1 MKNHRRLPINR
12 SWIPNSVTALSVFLG
27 YMSIVYTFEGFFV
40 TAAWLIVVAGILD
53 SMDGKLAR
61 KLGAG
66 TKFGSY
72 FDSLADAINY
82 GVAPALLFYR
92 AYFSEW
98 SVIGG
103 LVSFLPIVCSAIRL
117 ARFNVLTEEEGAD
130 DFFVGLPTTVAA
142 GFLASFVIF
151 MSELAKGQYGSPL
164 LAAVLMGGA
173 SLLMVSAVPY
183 EHNKM
188 VTRRNWKGALFLLAL
203 GTLIVY
209 QGRALFVWV
218 ALYIILGFIRS
229 AFHTFRD
236 LEQKARTHS

>member
-1 MKNHRRLPINR
+1 MRNHRRLAINR
-12 SWIPNSVTALSVFLG
+12 TWIPNSVTALSVFLG
-27 YMSIVYTFEGFFV
+27 YLSIVYTFEGYYV

-61 KLGAG
+61 KLDAG
-66 TKFGSY
+66 SKFGSY

-98 SVIGG
+98 PVLGG

-117 ARFNVLTEEEGAD
+117 ARFNVLTDEEEVD

-151 MSELAKGQYGSPL
+151 MSELAKGEYGSPL
-164 LAAVLMGGA
+164 LAALLMGAA

-183 EHNKM
+183 EHNKA
-188 VTRRNWKGALFLLAL
+188 VTRRNWKGALLVLAL
-203 GTLIVY
+203 GTLVLY

-218 ALYIILGFIRS
+218 ALYVTVGLIRS
-229 AFHTFRD
+229 ALHTLRD
-236 LEQKARTHS
+236 LEQRKHS